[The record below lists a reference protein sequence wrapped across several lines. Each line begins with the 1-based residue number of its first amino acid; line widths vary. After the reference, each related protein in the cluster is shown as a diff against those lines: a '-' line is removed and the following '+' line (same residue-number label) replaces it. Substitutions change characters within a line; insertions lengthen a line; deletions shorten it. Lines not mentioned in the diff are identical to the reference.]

1 VVADLGHTARA
12 ILALSAMTV
21 TTGTWLGPYEILSPL
36 GAGAVGELHRARD
49 TKLERD
55 VALGF
60 RPAASHG
67 LRSAPAGPAAL
78 TR

>member
-1 VVADLGHTARA
+1 MTA
-12 ILALSAMTV
+12 

-36 GAGAVGELHRARD
+36 GAGGVSELHRAHD

-60 RPAASHG
+60 RPVASDG
-67 LRSAPAGPAAL
+67 LRSASAGPAAL